1 VQSARV
7 REWQVLPGRTH
18 PVMTGRGGAEGY
30 LFTATRVVPAEGRV
44 EARGKFVRKKGGE
57 VAGKGKVEEKRE
69 PDGDGEVEEGSP
81 PKKVKLDVDAEGG
94 IESSSNVNMEEAKM
108 EGI

>member
-1 VQSARV
+1 
-7 REWQVLPGRTH
+7 
-18 PVMTGRGGAEGY
+18 MTGRGGAEGY

-57 VAGKGKVEEKRE
+57 VAGKEKVEKKRE
-69 PDGDGEVEEGSP
+69 PEGDGEVEEGSP

-94 IESSSNVNMEEAKM
+94 MESSSNVKIEEAK
-108 EGI
+108 I

>member
-1 VQSARV
+1 
-7 REWQVLPGRTH
+7 
-18 PVMTGRGGAEGY
+18 
-30 LFTATRVVPAEGRV
+30 
-44 EARGKFVRKKGGE
+44 
-57 VAGKGKVEEKRE
+57 
-69 PDGDGEVEEGSP
+69 VEEGSP